1 MSNLTSDEI
10 LSVNNDSSQK
20 VSGSISQH
28 IDACDYSSVNHSIDA
43 QNHAYSDMPGY
54 LMENCELCPRKCG
67 VNRTQGKKGVCGV
80 SSDMYV
86 ARAALHFWEEPC
98 ISGTEG
104 SGAVFFSGCTL
115 KCVFCQNYEL
125 SHGEYGKVVSVERLA
140 EIFLELEE
148 KGANNIN
155 LVTPDHYIPKIQ
167 KAMIA
172 AREQGLKI
180 PYVINCSG
188 YETRELIHMLD
199 GLADIYLDDFKY
211 MDGEKAAKYSGAPD
225 YPERAMESLEEMVRQ
240 CPEPEFSEN
249 GIMKKGVIVRHL
261 LMPGMVK
268 NAKQVVDYVYD
279 TYGDQVYLSLMHQFT
294 PLEKLEKYPEIN
306 RRVTHREYERL
317 LQYAMEKGVTNAFIQ
332 DGSVAKESF
341 IPDWNGEGV

>member
-1 MSNLTSDEI
+1 MCMNESCGTYHPL
-10 LSVNNDSSQK
+10 L
-20 VSGSISQH
+20 
-28 IDACDYSSVNHSIDA
+28 
-43 QNHAYSDMPGY
+43 
-54 LMENCELCPRKCG
+54 ENCRLCPRRCG
-67 VNRTQGKKGVCGV
+67 AERNKGKHGVCGV
-80 SSDMYV
+80 SSDIYV

-125 SHGEYGKVVSVERLA
+125 SHGEYGKKVSVDRLS

-155 LVTPDHYIPKIQ
+155 LVTPDHYIPLIRE
-167 KAMIA
+167 AMIKG
-172 AREQGLKI
+172 RDKGLHI

-188 YETRELIHMLD
+188 YETAELIRMLD

-211 MDGEKAAKYSGAPD
+211 MDSEKAAKYSSAGD
-225 YPERAMESLEEMVRQ
+225 YPERARESLAEMVRQ
-240 CPEPEFSEN
+240 CPEPSFDDR
-249 GIMKKGVIVRHL
+249 GIMQKGVIVRHL

-279 TYGDQVYLSLMHQFT
+279 SYGDNVFLSLMHQFT
-294 PLEKLEKYPEIN
+294 PLERLKKYPEIN
-306 RRVTHREYERL
+306 RRVTRREYERL
-317 LQYAMEKGVTNAFIQ
+317 IDYAMTKGVTNAFIQ
-332 DGSVAKESF
+332 EGSVAKESF
-341 IPDWNGEGV
+341 IPEWNGEGV